1 MVVFSSLSLS
11 EWSTHDTHKLSLNT
25 MTCLYLGTDLDT
37 HTIYVCWSFIY
48 PFNLWSCKV
57 VISLALWW
65 SKKSH
70 YHYIRSTIPCMNSYR
85 NSFTHLVPNGWP
97 NWLSK
102 YIWYKYFRDPS
113 RNVIDCIWLCSL
125 GNQQIDLISSPH
137 GHQVVEVLLC
147 SRSTRMDYVDN
158 V

>member
-1 MVVFSSLSLS
+1 MVFIYILYQFRVIHFLECIVRAIIAIPYSALLVWNMVVFSSLSLS

-70 YHYIRSTIPCMNSYR
+70 YHYIRSTIPCLNSYR
-85 NSFTHLVPNGWP
+85 IPSHTL
-97 NWLSK
+97 
-102 YIWYKYFRDPS
+102 FRM
-113 RNVIDCIWLCSL
+113 V
-125 GNQQIDLISSPH
+125 DLIGYPNTSDTSILEIH
-137 GHQVVEVLLC
+137 LG
-147 SRSTRMDYVDN
+147 M
-158 V
+158 